1 MTQRRG
7 IIAAGNWIV
16 DQVKS
21 IDRWPG
27 EGNLCNIL
35 RQEVSGG
42 GGACN
47 VLFDLAAMN
56 CDIPLFAAG
65 RIGEDDAGEWLR
77 KEVEKRGIHAGWLKR
92 TEGVPTSY
100 TDVMSGGGK
109 RTFFH
114 CRGANARLDVE
125 DFSGPLP
132 AAKIFYLGYLLLL
145 DRLDAPDAEFGTRGA
160 RLLAERLAEGYE
172 TVVDFVSEAPEKFRT
187 GVRAAL
193 PYVDTLVINELEAGN
208 AFSVR
213 IRRDDDSLDWQALI
227 RTARRFLEAGVRK
240 WVVIHYPEGACLASA
255 GGELLRVKSYP
266 VEKIV
271 GTNGAGDA
279 FCAGI
284 LYALHEDWPILEAL
298 QLANASAVFNLRS
311 PTASGGAVSIAALK
325 RYIEQQAS
333 IVEER
338 I

>member
-1 MTQRRG
+1 MTLRRG
-7 IIAAGNWIV
+7 IIAAGNWVV
-16 DQVKS
+16 DQVKT

-35 RQEVSGG
+35 RQEISGG
-42 GGACN
+42 GGPCN
-47 VLFDLAAMN
+47 VLFDLAAMTG
-56 CDIPLFAAG
+56 DIPLFAAG
-65 RIGEDDAGEWLR
+65 RIGEDDAGAWLR
-77 KEVEKRGIHAGWLKR
+77 HEVEKRGIHAGWLKR

-114 CRGANARLDVE
+114 CRGANAGLDVE

-145 DRLDAPDAEFGTRGA
+145 DRLDSPDVEFGTRAA
-160 RLLAERLAEGYE
+160 RLLAGRLAEGFL
-172 TVVDFVSEAPEKFRT
+172 TVVDFVSEAPEKFRA
-187 GVRAAL
+187 GVQAAL
-193 PYVDTLVINELEAGN
+193 PFIDVLVVNELEAGN
-208 AFSVR
+208 AFNVR
-213 IRRDDDSLDWQALI
+213 IRRDDDSLDEQELV
-227 RTARRFLEAGVRK
+227 RTARRILKAGVRK

-255 GGELLRVKSYP
+255 EGELLRVKSYP

-279 FCAGI
+279 FCSGI
-284 LYALHEDWPILEAL
+284 LYALHEDLPILEAL
-298 QLANASAVFNLRS
+298 QLANAAAVFNLRH
-311 PTASGGAVSIAALK
+311 PTASGGAVSIAEL
-325 RYIEQQAS
+325 RTYIQRQAS

-338 I
+338 A